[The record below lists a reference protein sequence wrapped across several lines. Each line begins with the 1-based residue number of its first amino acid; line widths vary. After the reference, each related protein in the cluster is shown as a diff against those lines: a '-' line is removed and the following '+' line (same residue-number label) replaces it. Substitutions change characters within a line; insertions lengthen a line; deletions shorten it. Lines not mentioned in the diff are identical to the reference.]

1 LNKAGNTYWTDSRLS
16 AQRPVTRSLTLVAAT
31 TTTAPARELTREL
44 VGTRAEVRRRGGLI
58 PSWAVF
64 TMIMLATFAL
74 CVTVTMRTHAEM
86 RSAEQKFS
94 QMNSEVQALGNTND
108 SLKREA
114 LRLQNDPRAIETA
127 ARVRLNM
134 IRANEIVVPVGQ

>member
-1 LNKAGNTYWTDSRLS
+1 MNKAANTYWTDSRLN
-16 AQRPVTRSLTLVAAT
+16 AQRPAARPLTLA
-31 TTTAPARELTREL
+31 APARELSREL

-86 RSAEQKFS
+86 RGAEQKFS
-94 QMNSEVQALGNTND
+94 QMRTEVQALSNTND
-108 SLKREA
+108 SLRREA
-114 LRLQNDPRAIETA
+114 ERLQNDPRAIEAA
-127 ARVRLNM
+127 ARARLNM
-134 IRANEIVVPVGQ
+134 VRANEFVVPVD

>member
-1 LNKAGNTYWTDSRLS
+1 MNKAANTYWTDSRLS
-16 AQRPVTRSLTLVAAT
+16 TQRPAARPLTLG
-31 TTTAPARELTREL
+31 APAREISREL

-86 RSAEQKFS
+86 RSAEQKYS
-94 QMNSEVQALGNTND
+94 QMRTEVQTLTNTND
-108 SLKREA
+108 SLRREA
-114 LRLQNDPRAIETA
+114 QRLQNDPRAIEA
-127 ARVRLNM
+127 ATRARLNM
-134 IRANEIVVPVGQ
+134 VRANEIVVPVD

>member
-1 LNKAGNTYWTDSRLS
+1 LNKAANTYWTDSRLS
-16 AQRPVTRSLTLVAAT
+16 AQRPAARPLTLA
-31 TTTAPARELTREL
+31 APARELSREL
-44 VGTRAEVRRRGGLI
+44 VGTRTEVRRRGGLI

-64 TMIMLATFAL
+64 TMIMLATLAL

-94 QMNSEVQALGNTND
+94 QMQTEVQTLGNTND

-114 LRLQNDPRAIETA
+114 QRLQNDPRAIEAA

-134 IRANEIVVPVGQ
+134 VRANEFVVPVD

>member
-1 LNKAGNTYWTDSRLS
+1 LNKAANTYWTDSRLS
-16 AQRPVTRSLTLVAAT
+16 AQRPAARPLTLA
-31 TTTAPARELTREL
+31 APARELSREL

-94 QMNSEVQALGNTND
+94 QMQTEVQTLSNTND

-114 LRLQNDPRAIETA
+114 ERLQNDPRAIEAA
-127 ARVRLNM
+127 ARARLNM
-134 IRANEIVVPVGQ
+134 VRANEFVVPVD

>member
-1 LNKAGNTYWTDSRLS
+1 LNKAVNTYWTDSRL
-16 AQRPVTRSLTLVAAT
+16 ATQRPAARPLTLA
-31 TTTAPARELTREL
+31 APAREISREL
-44 VGTRAEVRRRGGLI
+44 VGTRTEVRRRGGLI

-94 QMNSEVQALGNTND
+94 QITTEVQALSNTND
-108 SLKREA
+108 SLKREVQ
-114 LRLQNDPRAIETA
+114 RLKNDPRAIEAA
-127 ARVRLNM
+127 ARARLNM
-134 IRANEIVVPVGQ
+134 VRANEIVVPVD